1 MFKRTLVFLFPLIII
16 FLIVSCT
23 TKPKEEPSDQPN
35 INAIEASP
43 NIVSKGGTVYLF
55 LAATDPEADEMYYD
69 WSCPKGQFFADE
81 LLQTESNTANP
92 CWWKSPTEEDNYTI
106 TVTCTDSIS
115 DPVDTSIT
123 VSVSIYSLDTIIGEA
138 ELASPFAMYLDDD
151 GNIYVSDPGL
161 SCIHAFLGNDYFRWN
176 FAGLD
181 SDSVWMHD
189 TTGYDTIIDTTV
201 TPYDTTINAIVDT
214 LFDSLKIF
222 HAKFTNPTAITVDE
236 VNNLLYV
243 TDKISG
249 YPNDTTEIS
258 VYITDNIGSPTDT
271 LFGFTH
277 KVNDREDLAYTISAP
292 YDIAVSPINRWLFIS
307 SGGLII
313 AYDSTWFFDGWDRKW
328 YYSTGIEY
336 DGHGLELCN
345 DTLYLA
351 CFSSDTNSCVWRLV
365 DITNPIGPTLDFE
378 FSDTTLQFVG
388 GIAIGQNGHIFVTE
402 GGGSEK
408 SYHRIVEYD
417 NTGNYVRSFGSLGD
431 KVDQFNSPTDIFI
444 DSTGKIYVVDM
455 GNHCIKVFKE

>member
-16 FLIVSCT
+16 FLIVSCKNA
-23 TKPKEEPSDQPN
+23 TKPKEEPSDQPV

-55 LAATDPEADEMYYD
+55 LAVTDPEADEMYYD
-69 WSCPKGQFFADE
+69 WSCPQGQFFADE

-92 CWWKSPTEEDNYTI
+92 CWWKSPTEEDYYTI

-138 ELASPFAMYLDDD
+138 EFASPFAMYLDDD

-201 TPYDTTINAIVDT
+201 TPHDTTINAIVDT
-214 LFDSLKIF
+214 LFDSLNIF
-222 HAKFTNPTAITVDE
+222 KSKLTAPAAITVDE
-236 VNNLLYV
+236 GQNLLYV
-243 TDKISG
+243 ADATIDSTIV
-249 YPNDTTEIS
+249 S
-258 VYITDNIGSPTDT
+258 VYNTDNIGSPSDT
-271 LFGFTH
+271 LHGFLFRISDETDLSPFTLMGPYSFAVDPSSKWLYISTH
-277 KVNDREDLAYTISAP
+277 N
-292 YDIAVSPINRWLFIS
+292 
-307 SGGLII
+307 LIFS
-313 AYDSTWFFDGWDRKW
+313 YDSTWFYSGWDRNW
-328 YYSTGIEY
+328 YFSL
-336 DGHGLELCN
+336 GLNYEGRGLKIFN
-345 DTLYLA
+345 GDLYLA
-351 CFSSDTNSCVWRLV
+351 CFHDSVSCVRKFT
-365 DITNPIGPTLDFE
+365 DITNPTGPTLDFE
-378 FSDTTLQFVG
+378 FSDTTLQIVG
-388 GIAIGQNGHIFVTE
+388 GIAIAQNGHIFVTE
-402 GGGSEK
+402 GGGLEK

>member
-1 MFKRTLVFLFPLIII
+1 MFKRTSVFLFPLIII
-16 FLIVSCT
+16 FLIVSCKNA
-23 TKPKEEPSDQPN
+23 TKPKEEDSDQPV
-35 INAIEASP
+35 INAIEVSP
-43 NIVSKGGTVYLF
+43 NIVLKGGTVYLF
-55 LAATDPEADEMYYD
+55 LAATDPEADKMYYD
-69 WSCPKGQFFADE
+69 WSCPQGQFFADE
-81 LLQTESNTANP
+81 SLQTESNTANP
-92 CWWKSPTEEDNYTI
+92 CWWKSPIEEDNYTI

-201 TPYDTTINAIVDT
+201 TPHDTTINAIVDT
-214 LFDSLKIF
+214 LFDSLKINK
-222 HAKFTNPTAITVDE
+222 ASFTIPSAITVDE
-236 VNNLLYV
+236 DNHLLFV
-243 TDKISG
+243 ADVISE
-249 YPNDTTEIS
+249 DTTELS
-258 VYITDNIGSPTDT
+258 VYNTDNIGSPSDT
-271 LFGFTH
+271 LYGFLH
-277 KVNDREDLAYTISAP
+277 KINNREDLIPVYPINAP
-292 YDIAVSPINRWLFIS
+292 YSLAVNTNNRWLYIS
-307 SGGLII
+307 TETAVL
-313 AYDSTWFFDGWDRKW
+313 AYDSTWFYSGWDKQW
-328 YYSTGIEY
+328 NYSIGVDY
-336 DGHGLELCN
+336 VGHGLKFFN
-345 DTLYLA
+345 GYLYLA
-351 CFSSDTNSCVWRLV
+351 CFDDSVSCVRKFT
-365 DITNPIGPTLDFE
+365 DITNPLGPTLDFE

-388 GIAIGQNGHIFVTE
+388 GIAIAQNGHIFVTE

-417 NTGNYVRSFGSLGD
+417 ETGNYVRSFGSIGD

>member
-1 MFKRTLVFLFPLIII
+1 MFRRTLVFLFPLFIII
-16 FLIVSCT
+16 FVLSCENSR
-23 TKPKEEPSDQPN
+23 KPVTPESKSPV
-35 INAIEASP
+35 INAIEVSP

-55 LAATDPEADEMYYD
+55 LAVTDPDEDTMYYE
-69 WSCPKGQFFADE
+69 WSCPQGQFFADE

-92 CWWKSPTEEDNYTI
+92 CWWKSPAEEDYYTI

-123 VSVSIYSLDTIIGEA
+123 VSVSIYGLDTIIGED
-138 ELASPFAMYLDDD
+138 EFASPFAMYLDDD

-181 SDSVWMHD
+181 SDSVWMYD
-189 TTGYDTIIDTTV
+189 TTGYDTTIDTTV
-201 TPYDTTINAIVDT
+201 TPHDTTITAIVDT
-214 LFDSLKIF
+214 LFDSLNIF
-222 HAKFTNPTAITVDE
+222 KSKLTSPTAITVDE
-236 VNNLLYV
+236 GQNLLFV
-243 TDKISG
+243 ADATIDSTIV
-249 YPNDTTEIS
+249 S
-258 VYITDNIGSPTDT
+258 VYNTDNIGSPSDT
-271 LFGFTH
+271 LHGFLFRISDQ
-277 KVNDREDLAYTISAP
+277 KGLSYTLEGPYSFTVDPSSKWLYIST
-292 YDIAVSPINRWLFIS
+292 RK
-307 SGGLII
+307 LII
-313 AYDSTWFFDGWDRKW
+313 SYDSTWFYSGWDRNW
-328 YYSTGIEY
+328 YYSLGIEY
-336 DGHGLELCN
+336 EGRGTKIFNGD
-345 DTLYLA
+345 LYLA
-351 CFSSDTNSCVWRLV
+351 CFDDSVSCVRKFT
-365 DITNPIGPTLDFE
+365 DITNPTGPTLDFE

-417 NTGNYVRSFGSLGD
+417 ETGNYVRSFGSLGD

-444 DSTGKIYVVDM
+444 DATGKIYIVDM